1 MNSLMNNDK
10 MIEKIVFLMETD
22 KSADAPAD
30 AVKWAKNI
38 FRTRAVEPKR
48 SLIERIVGVLQLD
61 LAPNKAVF
69 GERSATS
76 ATRQMLFGA
85 GDNSVDLR
93 IGGDAKNLKIAGQ
106 ILGEGFG
113 GATVRLEGIERR
125 FETIAGELSEFRF
138 ERVTA
143 GTYRLVATSA
153 TKEIVIDGI
162 EVG

>member
-85 GDNSVDLR
+85 GDNSVDIR

-113 GATVRLEGIERR
+113 GATVRLEGERI
-125 FETIAGELSEFRF
+125 FESVAGELSEFRF